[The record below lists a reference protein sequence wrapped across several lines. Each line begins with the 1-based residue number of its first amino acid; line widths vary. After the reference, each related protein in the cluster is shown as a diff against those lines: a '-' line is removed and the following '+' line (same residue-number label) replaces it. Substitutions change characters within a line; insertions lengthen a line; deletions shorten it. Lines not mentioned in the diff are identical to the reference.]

1 MMATIQETQIGRLT
15 RLSRLGFAFN
25 PFERLEASNDPY
37 ISDCLIGHDMFAVA
51 WETAP
56 AAIFAPA
63 GGGKTAMRIY
73 TLRTCWLSNSKR
85 RKFPVSY
92 DLPLFASLPEL
103 TCLEAHQLGLA
114 SAIATDLLLACASR
128 PSLYLDLSLPRRL
141 HLLSLLQAAL
151 PASLEY
157 ALDLLAESADPSLLS
172 DRLDRTYLMPEPA
185 LPDEIRNFCSAAQR
199 DLKDAS
205 ADLWENSALFEA
217 LLAFIFE
224 DLSFESVF
232 ILLDGVDGS
241 GFQTGNLQA
250 QFDIIAP
257 LLSQASAW
265 SDRRIYLKA
274 FLPIDLDAYLTSQ
287 SPIFYQQSLRAEIRW
302 DVPKL
307 AEILRRRVY
316 VASQGRFGSLD
327 ALSSPALRDVETLI
341 AQRAR
346 PLPREA
352 ITFAGLVLLNYVER
366 GGEENLK
373 PEDIIQAE
381 QQYPQRSIFPD

>member
-1 MMATIQETQIGRLT
+1 MTAIQETQVEGLI
-15 RLSRLGFAFN
+15 RLSSLGFAFN

-37 ISDCLIGHDMFAVA
+37 IADCLIGHEMFTVA

-73 TLRTCWLSNSKR
+73 TLRACWLSNSKR

-92 DLPLFASLPEL
+92 DLPLFASPADL

-114 SAIATDLLLACASR
+114 AAAATDLLLACASR

-141 HLLSLLQAAL
+141 HLLSLLQTAL
-151 PASLEY
+151 PASLKY
-157 ALDLLAESADPSLLS
+157 ALDLLAESADPRLLS
-172 DRLDRTYLMPEPA
+172 DRLDRTYLLPEPA
-185 LPDEIRNFCSAAQR
+185 LPEAVRAFCAAAQR
-199 DLKDAS
+199 DLEDAS
-205 ADLWENSALFEA
+205 ADLWENAALFEA

-224 DLSFESVF
+224 DLSFESVL

-241 GFQTGNLQA
+241 GFRAGELQA
-250 QFDIIAP
+250 QFDLIAP
-257 LLSQASAW
+257 LLNHAPAW
-265 SDRRIYLKA
+265 AERQIYLKA
-274 FLPIDLDAYLTSQ
+274 FLPIELDAYLASQ

-341 AQRAR
+341 ASRAH

-352 ITFAGLVLLNYVER
+352 IAFAGIVLSNYLER
-366 GGEENLK
+366 GGEYLE
-373 PEDIIQAE
+373 PEDIAKAE
-381 QQYPQRSIFPD
+381 EQYPRRSVFPD

>member
-1 MMATIQETQIGRLT
+1 MATIQKIQFNERTGP
-15 RLSRLGFAFN
+15 SRLGFAFN
-25 PFERLEASNDPY
+25 PFERLEASNDPH
-37 ISDCLIGHDMFAVA
+37 IADCLIGHDMFTVA

-73 TLRTCWLSNSKR
+73 TLRACWLSNSKR
-85 RKFPVSY
+85 RKFPVSF
-92 DLPLFASLPEL
+92 DLPLFASPTDL

-114 SAIATDLLLACASR
+114 AAAATDLLLACASR
-128 PSLYLDLSLPRRL
+128 PALYLDLSLPRRL

-157 ALDLLAESADPSLLS
+157 ALELLAETVDLKLLS
-172 DRLDRTYLMPEPA
+172 DRLDRTYLLPEPA
-185 LPDEIRNFCSAAQR
+185 SPNEVKGFCLAAQR
-199 DLKDAS
+199 DLEDTPV
-205 ADLWENSALFEA
+205 DLKESSALFEA

-224 DLSFESVF
+224 DLSFESIL

-241 GFQTGNLQA
+241 GFQTGNLQS
-250 QFDIIAP
+250 QFNLITP
-257 LLSQASAW
+257 LLNQTPAW
-265 SDRRIYLKA
+265 SKRRIYLKA
-274 FLPIDLDAYLTSQ
+274 FLPIDLDSYLANQAS
-287 SPIFYQQSLRAEIRW
+287 IFNQQSLRAEIRW

-341 AQRAR
+341 ALRAR
-346 PLPREA
+346 PLPREV
-352 ITFAGLVLLNYVER
+352 ITFAGMVLSNYLER
-366 GGEENLK
+366 GGEYLE
-373 PEDIIQAE
+373 PEDILKAE
-381 QQYPQRSIFPD
+381 QQYPRRSIFPD

>member
-1 MMATIQETQIGRLT
+1 MAANQETQTEGLT
-15 RLSRLGFAFN
+15 GLLSLGFAFN

-37 ISDCLIGHDMFAVA
+37 IADCLIGHDMFAVA

-73 TLRTCWLSNSKR
+73 TLRACWLSNSKR
-85 RKFPVSY
+85 RKFPISY
-92 DLPLFASLPEL
+92 DLPLFASPGDL

-114 SAIATDLLLACASR
+114 AAAATDLLLACASR
-128 PSLYLDLSLPRRL
+128 PSIYLDLSIPRRL

-151 PASLEY
+151 PADLGY
-157 ALDLLAESADPSLLS
+157 ALDLLAETADPRALS
-172 DRLDRTYLMPEPA
+172 ERLDRTYLLPEPA
-185 LPDEIRNFCSAAQR
+185 SPAAVRQFCSAAQR

-205 ADLWENSALFEA
+205 TGLWGNAALFDA

-224 DLSFESVF
+224 DLSFESVL

-241 GFQTGNLQA
+241 GFQAGNLQA
-250 QFDIIAP
+250 QFELIAP
-257 LLSQASAW
+257 LLNQATAW
-265 SDRRIYLKA
+265 EEQRVYLKA
-274 FLPIDLDAYLTSQ
+274 FLPLELDTYLADQ
-287 SPIFYQQSLRAEIRW
+287 SPIFYQQFLRAEIRW

-327 ALSSPALRDVETLI
+327 AVSSPALRDVETMI
-341 AQRAR
+341 AARCR

-352 ITFAGLVLLNYVER
+352 ITFAGMVFLNYLKR
-366 GGEENLK
+366 QGEYIESR
-373 PEDIIQAE
+373 DISRAE
-381 QQYPQRSIFPD
+381 KEYFQRSIFPD